1 MENIGENKPERFK
14 ILLRMAITALI
25 VLLVFIYFNFAN
37 AFSLIVLLAI
47 FLGIILFR
55 NYLWIIF
62 IFAIPFLAFSQFV
75 NLPIATGW
83 GYEATLTEVLLIFIT
98 LVFLLDKFL
107 KREIGEIKADAILIL
122 LSAYLGLSL
131 FSYFYIADFRYYIF
145 GLKLVAFGVLSYF
158 LALNLIN
165 EKKKIN
171 LFLYS
176 LSITAFI
183 LAGEILYKFY
193 EMGFSTK
200 FFFGRHNILLPLGPL
215 ATASAILAFLTP
227 LVLVH
232 YFNTPNTIKTKPF
245 LFIIFILSGLA
256 VFLSLGKAAIFS
268 LFLGFLYLFIKLKD
282 KRKKFGYAFLVL
294 AAISIVVFSS
304 FLGGLAERIKT
315 TFVDQNSKYRVLEYQ
330 VGWEIIKDNLW
341 LGAGTGQ
348 QLYYFKK
355 ILNFDK
361 AQLVNNYFLQAFID
375 LGLAGLALALFLA
388 MSIFVKV
395 IGLAKELFSKN
406 NYLVTG
412 FIAALI
418 VAFVNGLAE
427 VTIFALPYAVIFWSA
442 LGVFGNLSFITPP
455 YEGGD

>member
-14 ILLRMAITALI
+14 IILRALIGALI
-25 VLLVFIYFNFAN
+25 VLLAFIYFNFAN
-37 AFSLIVLLAI
+37 AFSLTALLAI
-47 FLGIILFR
+47 FLSVLLLR
-55 NYLWIIF
+55 NYLWVIF
-62 IFAIPFLAFSQFV
+62 ISAIPFLAFSQFV

-83 GYEATLTEVLLIFIT
+83 GYEATLTEVIIIFIT
-98 LVFLLDKFL
+98 LVFLLDKFIN
-107 KREIGEIKADAILIL
+107 REIGKIKADAILIL
-122 LSAYLGLSL
+122 LTVYLALSL

-158 LALNLIN
+158 LALNLID
-165 EKKKIN
+165 EKKKID

-176 LSITAFI
+176 LSITALI
-183 LAGEILYKFY
+183 LSGEILYKFY

-227 LVLVH
+227 LVLTH
-232 YFNTPNTIKTKPF
+232 YFNISNTIKTKPF

-268 LFLGFLYLFIKLKD
+268 LFIGFIYLFIKLKD
-282 KRKKFGYAFLVL
+282 KRKKFGYAFLVM
-294 AAISIVVFSS
+294 AAVGVIVFSS

-315 TFVDQNSKYRVLEYQ
+315 TFVDQNSKYRVLEYK
-330 VGWEIIKDNLW
+330 VGWEIIKNNLW

-375 LGLAGLALALFLA
+375 LGIAGLALALFLA
-388 MSIFVKV
+388 MSIFKKV
-395 IGLAKELFSKN
+395 IESAKSLFSKN
-406 NYLVTG
+406 EYLAAG

-418 VAFVNGLAE
+418 VAFINGLAE
-427 VTIFALPYAVIFWSA
+427 VTIFALPYAVIFWSV
-442 LGVFGNLSFITPP
+442 LGVFGNLEN
-455 YEGGD
+455 YEA